1 LEEFTTIDSVGE
13 VGDEA
18 AVSSD
23 EKEKEEKKKQR
34 VSVGIE
40 QIKRIEA
47 YYCDLCRMFLPIGTE
62 NEYPDILAGW
72 VEFPDPV
79 LKFLGEFTPSVV
91 SVCRHCR
98 KRFHMQRY
106 IRHKENEELKKR
118 AEKLQRKET
127 AEKEKKEPEE
137 KPEDG
142 AEAEDAEE
150 AEPVKTEAEDDAQP
164 KVEEKEKEDLDASKS
179 ADEDKLW
186 DAVDKDLGEL
196 LEATDARDDDDDEER
211 LNGERYDRLTSDK
224 AEASKEEK

>member
-1 LEEFTTIDSVGE
+1 
-13 VGDEA
+13 
-18 AVSSD
+18 
-23 EKEKEEKKKQR
+23 
-34 VSVGIE
+34 
-40 QIKRIEA
+40 
-47 YYCDLCRMFLPIGTE
+47 
-62 NEYPDILAGW
+62 
-72 VEFPDPV
+72 
-79 LKFLGEFTPSVV
+79 
-91 SVCRHCR
+91 
-98 KRFHMQRY
+98 MQRY

-137 KPEDG
+137 KPEDE
-142 AEAEDAEE
+142 AEAEE
-150 AEPVKTEAEDDAQP
+150 AAAADPVKIEEEETQP
-164 KVEEKEKEDLDASKS
+164 KVEEEEKEDLDASKS